1 MLRLKNRK
9 VFPLTTTTT
18 RPHYLTTLDA
28 VITETIAPAA
38 IEVDQTG
45 AYPQAA
51 LDALA
56 KAGLLGLISAKEV
69 GGLGEAHRAA
79 TLVVEQIGKYCAST
93 AMIVCMHYA
102 ATAVIE
108 AYGPRSIREAIASGT
123 HVSTL
128 AFSEAGSRSHFWAP
142 TSTAKLE
149 GEQVRL
155 DAKKS
160 WITGA
165 GQANSYVWSSGPL
178 QAEGMSTIWLVP
190 ANAPGL
196 RITAPFNGLG
206 LRGNNSSPVTADGVL
221 VSKEAMLGEDGKGF
235 DIMMGVVLP
244 YFQVMNAALSV
255 GTMESATTKAASHVG
270 AVKLEHLGQSIADFP
285 TVRAYIAR
293 MRVKTDMVRALLLD
307 TLDALETGR
316 EDTMLRVLE
325 IKAAAGETATEVTE
339 LAMRVC
345 GGAAFR
351 KEVGVERHF
360 RAARASTVMA
370 PTTDALYDFIG
381 KAACGM
387 PLFG

>member
-1 MLRLKNRK
+1 MSTVTNR
-9 VFPLTTTTT
+9 P
-18 RPHYLTTLDA
+18 PYLVTLDS
-28 VITETIAPAA
+28 VIAETIAPAA
-38 IEVDQTG
+38 IEIDQTG

-51 LDALA
+51 LDELA
-56 KAGLLGLISAKEV
+56 NAGLLGLISAKEV

-108 AYGPRSIREAIASGT
+108 TYGSRTIREAIASGK

-142 TSTAKLE
+142 TSTATPE

-155 DAKKS
+155 DARKS

-178 QAEGMSTIWLVP
+178 VAEGMSTIWLVP
-190 ANAPGL
+190 ANSPGL

-206 LRGNNSSPVTADGVL
+206 LRGNNSCPVVAEGVI
-221 VSKEAMLGEDGKGF
+221 VSKDAMLGEDGKGF

-244 YFQVMNAALSV
+244 YFQLMNAALSV
-255 GTMESATTKAASHVG
+255 GTMESATSKAAAHVG
-270 AVKLEHLGQSIADFP
+270 AVKLEHLGRSIADFP

-293 MRVKTDMVRALLLD
+293 MRVKTDMARTLLLD
-307 TLDALETGR
+307 TIDALETGR
-316 EDTMLRVLE
+316 EDAMLRVLE
-325 IKAAAGETATEVTE
+325 SKAAAGEAATEVTD

-360 RAARASTVMA
+360 RDARAATVMA

-381 KAACGM
+381 KAVCGM